1 MTSTNLHMYVMAA
14 PLLCAM
20 LVNLLGRGTRALVAP
35 ITLGA
40 LGFSSLASFFVL
52 ANTLKQGRL
61 SYTVGNW
68 IPPYGIELIIDP
80 LSALMLLLISVVA
93 LLATCAALP
102 SVQREQQG
110 KEHLFFTLY
119 LILIAGLM
127 GLVMTG
133 DAFNLYVLLE
143 ITSITTYGLI
153 AMGKGRAP
161 LSSFNY
167 IIMGSIGAC
176 FYLLGVGYIY
186 ILTGTLNMA
195 DIAARLPQVQGEAAV
210 ATAFAFL
217 LVGLWIK
224 MAFFP
229 LHGWLPRA
237 YCDAPTGAGVMIAP
251 LMTKVTVYL
260 MIRVMF
266 SIFSPQYEFINH
278 AATQGLVVWAATI
291 AIVCASLQALAQRN
305 LRQMLTY
312 IIIAEVGY
320 MVGGIWLAN
329 THGLTGAILHIVNDA
344 LMTLCLFLA
353 ATVIFY
359 RIGSLRFDDL
369 KGLYKKMPLTMAAF
383 TVGAFS
389 MIGVPPTAG
398 FFSKWYLIL
407 GGIEA
412 GHWEYVVALVLSSL
426 INAVL
431 FFRLIEIAFFGDIHA
446 DHHDHGQVLAP
457 ERAPAAPWL
466 MQGSL
471 LVTAAALIIIGLGSG
486 QLVQG
491 VIKLALP
498 AGF

>member
-1 MTSTNLHMYVMAA
+1 MTVSNLHMYVMAA
-14 PLLCAM
+14 PLICA
-20 LVNLLGRGTRALVAP
+20 LFVNLLGRRSRSYIAP
-35 ITLGA
+35 LA
-40 LGFSSLASFFVL
+40 LGSLLFSSVTSCFVL
-52 ANTLKQGRL
+52 AGTLENGRL
-61 SYTVGNW
+61 SYTIGNW
-68 IPPYGIELIIDP
+68 RPPYGIELIIDP

-102 SVQREQQG
+102 SVRREQAG

-143 ITSITTYGLI
+143 ITSITTYGLV
-153 AMGKGRAP
+153 AMGKGRAV

-176 FYLLGVGYIY
+176 FYLLGIGYVY

-195 DIAARLPQVQGEAAV
+195 DIATRLPLVQGEAAV

-217 LVGLWIK
+217 IVGLFIK

-229 LHGWLPRA
+229 LHGWLPHA
-237 YCDAPTGAGVMIAP
+237 YSDAPMGAGVMIAP
-251 LMTKVTVYL
+251 LMTKVTIYL
-260 MIRVMF
+260 MFRVIF
-266 SIFSPQYEFINH
+266 SIFSPDYAFFQHPGI
-278 AATQGLVVWAATI
+278 QSLVIWAA
-291 AIVCASLQALAQRN
+291 AISIVAASLMALAQRD
-305 LRQMLTY
+305 LRRMLTY
-312 IIIAEVGY
+312 IIVAEVGY

-329 THGLTGAILHIVNDA
+329 TQGLTGALLHIVNDA

-353 ATVIFY
+353 AATILY
-359 RIGSLRFDDL
+359 RIGSLHFDDL
-369 KGLYKKMPLTMAAF
+369 KGLYQRMPLTMAAF

-412 GHWEYVVALVLSSL
+412 GHWEYVAALIFSSL

-431 FFRLIEIAFFGDIHA
+431 FFRLIEIAYFGDT
-446 DHHDHGQVLAP
+446 DHGHGQAP
-457 ERAPAAPWL
+457 TLQPAAPAPWY

-471 LVTAAALIIIGLGSG
+471 LVTAAALIILGLGSG

>member
-1 MTSTNLHMYVMAA
+1 MYVMAA
-14 PLLCAM
+14 PLICAL
-20 LVNLLGRGTRALVAP
+20 LVNLLGRRSRGFIAP
-35 ITLGA
+35 LTLGS
-40 LGFSSLASFFVL
+40 LLFSSVTSCFVL

-68 IPPYGIELIIDP
+68 SPPYGIELIIDP
-80 LSALMLLLISVVA
+80 LAALMLLLISVVA

-102 SVQREQQG
+102 NVRKEQAG

-119 LILIAGLM
+119 LILLSGLM

-153 AMGKGRAP
+153 AMGKGRAV

-176 FYLLGVGYIY
+176 FYLLGIGYIY

-195 DIAARLPQVQGEAAV
+195 DIATRLPQVAGEAAV

-217 LVGLWIK
+217 IVGLFIK

-237 YCDAPTGAGVMIAP
+237 YGDAPMGASVMIAP
-251 LMTKVTVYL
+251 LMTKVTIYL
-260 MIRVMF
+260 MFRVIF
-266 SIFSPQYEFINH
+266 SIFSPDYAFYQHPGI
-278 AATQGLVVWAATI
+278 QDLVIWAA
-291 AIVCASLQALAQRN
+291 AISIVGASLLALAQRD
-305 LRQMLTY
+305 LRRMLTY
-312 IIIAEVGY
+312 IIVAEVGY

-329 THGLTGAILHIVNDA
+329 TQGLTGALLHIVNDA

-353 ATVIFY
+353 AATIFY
-359 RIGSLRFDDL
+359 RIGSLHFDDL
-369 KGLYKKMPLTMAAF
+369 KGLYQRMPLTMAAF

-412 GHWEYVVALVLSSL
+412 GHWEYVAALVFSSL

-431 FFRLIEIAFFGDIHA
+431 FFRLIEIAYFGNGDHA
-446 DHHDHGQVLAP
+446 HGHDQTLQPAP
-457 ERAPAAPWL
+457 SAPWY

-491 VIKLALP
+491 VIKLTLP
-498 AGF
+498 TGF

>member
-1 MTSTNLHMYVMAA
+1 MTASNLHMYVMAA
-14 PLLCAM
+14 PLICAFF
-20 LVNLLGRGTRALVAP
+20 VNLLGRRSRTFIAP
-35 ITLGA
+35 LTLGS
-40 LGFSSLASFFVL
+40 LLFSTLAAFSVL
-52 ANTLKQGRL
+52 TNTLKNGRF

-68 IPPYGIELIIDP
+68 TPPYGIELIIDP
-80 LSALMLLLISVVA
+80 LSALMLLLISAVA

-102 SVQREQQG
+102 SVRREQEG

-143 ITSITTYGLI
+143 ITSITTYGLV
-153 AMGKGRAP
+153 AMGKGRAV
-161 LSSFNY
+161 LSSFSY

-195 DIAARLPQVQGEAAV
+195 DIALRLPQVQGQAAV

-217 LVGLWIK
+217 IVGLFIK

-229 LHGWLPRA
+229 LHGWLPNA
-237 YCDAPTGAGVMIAP
+237 YSDAPTGASVMIAP

-266 SIFSPQYEFINH
+266 SIFSPHYEFFLHPGIQN
-278 AATQGLVVWAATI
+278 LIVWAAAI
-291 AIVCASLQALAQRN
+291 AIVCASLQALAQRD
-305 LRQMLTY
+305 LKRMLTY

-320 MVGGIWLAN
+320 MVGGLWLAN
-329 THGLTGAILHIVNDA
+329 TQGMTGAILHIVNDA

-353 ATVIFY
+353 AATIYY
-359 RIGSLRFDDL
+359 RIGSLHFDNL
-369 KGLYKKMPLTMAAF
+369 KGLYQRMPLTMAAF

-412 GHWEYVVALVLSSL
+412 GHWEYVAALIFSSL
-426 INAVL
+426 VNAVL
-431 FFRLIEIAFFGDIHA
+431 FFRLIEIAYFTESE
-446 DHHDHGQVLAP
+446 HGHGEPLEAA
-457 ERAPAAPWL
+457 APAPWY

-471 LVTAAALIIIGLGSG
+471 LVTAAALIIIGLNSG